1 MKNTLIFI
9 LLAVFT
15 LVAQLASAETVLY
28 SPSGSNRY
36 AAIDPNTGE
45 QTGVIQ
51 LKANNQVTFF
61 YGNTVRM
68 HGNYKVFG
76 RNLQNRA
83 VVDTITA
90 QLSDTENTS
99 LLVNTVKLE
108 ISFNGVEADRIK
120 NSSGVRVSLKM
131 WLNTA
136 REPRVM
142 SSLLRRL

>member
-1 MKNTLIFI
+1 MKTTLIYI

-15 LVAQLASAETVLY
+15 LTAELASAENVIY
-28 SPSGSNRY
+28 DSRGQNRY

-45 QTGVIQ
+45 QKGIIQ

-61 YGNTVRM
+61 YGTSIRLNGT
-68 HGNYKVFG
+68 YKVHG
-76 RNLQNRA
+76 RISQGRP

-108 ISFNGVEADRIK
+108 ISFKSVEAEKIK
-120 NSSGVRVSLKM
+120 NSSGVSVNLKL

-136 REPRVM
+136 TQPRVM

>member
-15 LVAQLASAETVLY
+15 LVAELASAENVLY
-28 SPSGSNRY
+28 SPSSSNRY
-36 AAIDPNTGE
+36 AAIDPATGQ

-61 YGNTVRM
+61 YGSSVRM
-68 HGNYKVFG
+68 HGSYKLFG
-76 RNLQNRA
+76 RVLQNRSI
-83 VVDTITA
+83 VDTITA

-99 LLVNTVKLE
+99 LLVNTVRLE
-108 ISFNGVEADRIK
+108 ISFNGVEASRIK
-120 NSSGVRVSLKM
+120 NSSGVQVSLKL

-136 REPRVM
+136 TQPRVM
-142 SSLLRRL
+142 SSILRRL

>member
-15 LVAQLASAETVLY
+15 LAAELVFAETVLY
-28 SPSGSNRY
+28 SPNSSNRY
-36 AAIDPNTGE
+36 AAIDPSSGQ

-61 YGNTVRM
+61 YGSTVRM
-68 HGNYKVFG
+68 HGTYKIFG
-76 RNLQNRA
+76 RSLQNRA

-120 NSSGVRVSLKM
+120 NSSGVQVSLKL
-131 WLNTA
+131 WLNTSTQ
-136 REPRVM
+136 PRVM

>member
-1 MKNTLIFI
+1 MKNTFAFVF
-9 LLAVFT
+9 LAVFT
-15 LVAQLASAETVLY
+15 FIAQLASADTVLFD
-28 SPSGSNRY
+28 PSGGNRY
-36 AAIDPNTGE
+36 AAIDPATGK

-51 LKANNQVTFF
+51 LKANKQVTFF
-61 YGNTVRM
+61 YGSTVRM
-68 HGNYKVFG
+68 HGNYKIFG

-99 LLVNTVKLE
+99 LLVNTVRLE
-108 ISFNGVEADRIK
+108 ISFNGAEAERIK
-120 NSSGVRVSLKM
+120 NSSGVQVNLKI

-136 REPRVM
+136 SQPRVM

>member
-15 LVAQLASAETVLY
+15 LAAELASAETVLF
-28 SPSGSNRY
+28 SPSGGNRY
-36 AAIDPNTGE
+36 AAIDPNTGQ

-61 YGNTVRM
+61 YGSSVRL
-68 HGNYKVFG
+68 HGNYKIYG
-76 RNLQNRA
+76 RHVQNRA

-99 LLVNTVKLE
+99 LLVNAVRLE
-108 ISFNGVEADRIK
+108 ISFGGVEADRIK
-120 NSSGVRVSLKM
+120 NSSGVRVNLKL
-131 WLNTA
+131 WLNSATQ
-136 REPRVM
+136 PRVM